1 MILLLALQLVDSVAL
16 RDAAIKASIPPIV
29 IEAVAYME
37 TRSGDKINAY
47 RGPGREQCDSLGCRR
62 VCREIGRLQINPC
75 IRWSIP
81 ACDSIRTYSANLR
94 CGAAIL
100 AERYHRYGSWSLAIR
115 AYNGSG
121 PMADLYQQR
130 ALAYIGKRALEQLE

>member
-29 IEAVAYME
+29 IEAIAYME
-37 TRSGDKINAY
+37 TRSGDKLNAY

-75 IRWSIP
+75 IRWHIA
-81 ACDSIRTYSANLR
+81 ACDSIRAYAANLR

-100 AERYHRYGSWSLAIR
+100 AERYRRYGSWPLAIR

-130 ALAYIGKRALEQLE
+130 ALAYIGKRTLEQLE